1 VLAWLRIAL
10 DLRLHGRREAS
21 VPSQAL
27 AAAHDRIDLHLDVP
41 ALPYGEIAGATIDVD
56 ARPLARP
63 RPRCHS
69 VAISYGDSGGFCG
82 FRG

>member
-1 VLAWLRIAL
+1 
-10 DLRLHGRREAS
+10 
-21 VPSQAL
+21 
-27 AAAHDRIDLHLDVP
+27 
-41 ALPYGEIAGATIDVD
+41 VD